1 MLRSSSINADVY
13 LFQMSNDPK
22 ILAIIPARGGSKG
35 VPRKNIKELGGMP
48 LLAYTTESAL
58 QSKLIDRLI
67 LSSEDETI
75 IETAKNLGLEVPFV
89 RPQELAKD
97 QSGSLEVVQH
107 AVEFLEQQ
115 GDFYDA
121 ILLLQPTSPFREKGF
136 IDRAI
141 KNFIQSKADA
151 LVSVLPVP
159 HQFNPHWVFEKDVQ
173 GFLNIA
179 TGDQSII
186 KRRQDLPN
194 AYFRDGSIYLTKTEV
209 IKQGS
214 FFGEKL
220 SYIESNSD
228 FYVNIDTLADW
239 VKAEEMVETYNTFR

>member
-1 MLRSSSINADVY
+1 MKKPKNL
-13 LFQMSNDPK
+13 K

-35 VPRKNIKELGGMP
+35 VPGKNIKKLGGKP
-48 LLAYTTESAL
+48 LLSYTVEVAQESR
-58 QSKLIDRLI
+58 LISRLI
-67 LSSEDETI
+67 LSSDDETI
-75 IETAKNLGLEVPFV
+75 IKVAKDLKVEVPFV
-89 RPQELAKD
+89 RPQKLATN

-107 AVEFLEQQ
+107 AVKFLEQQ
-115 GDFYDA
+115 DDFYDA
-121 ILLLQPTSPFREKGF
+121 VLLLQPTSPFREKGF

-141 KNFIQSKADA
+141 KNFIESKADA

-159 HQFNPHWVFEKDVQ
+159 HQLNPHWVFEENIN

-186 KRRQDLPN
+186 KRRQNLPK

-220 SYIESNSD
+220 SYIESNPN

-239 VKAEEMVETYNTFR
+239 EKAEEMLKTYNTIR